1 MSKKVK
7 IMLICAVLICLSIL
21 GTGTLTYFTTESTA
35 RNVITTG
42 KIDVDVSFPTEA
54 ILVMPGT
61 TVDSPATVTGASGS
75 QPAWVRA
82 KVDFTVCA
90 ADGSEL
96 QISEQE
102 LSAVIICACDS
113 TAWTERGGW
122 WYCND
127 TVSAGES
134 VSLFEELQ
142 FSGPDMRNEFQ
153 NCTVQIDVIVQ
164 AVQSANNGTTVF
176 DAVGWPV

>member
-42 KIDVDVSFPTEA
+42 KIDVDVSFPAEA
-54 ILVMPGT
+54 LLVMPGT
-61 TVDSPATVTGASGS
+61 TVEDGAAVTGVVGS

-82 KVDFTVCA
+82 QISLTVTA

-96 QISEQE
+96 QLPDEE
-102 LSAVIICACDS
+102 LAAAIVIACDDGV
-113 TAWTERGGW
+113 WTERDGW

-127 TVSAGES
+127 TISGGES
-134 VSLFEELQ
+134 VALFEEVR
-142 FSGPDMRNEFQ
+142 FSGENMTNEFQ
-153 NCTVQIDVIVQ
+153 NCTVQIDVIAQ
-164 AVQSANNGTTVF
+164 AVQYANNGTTVF
-176 DAVGWPV
+176 DAVGWPS